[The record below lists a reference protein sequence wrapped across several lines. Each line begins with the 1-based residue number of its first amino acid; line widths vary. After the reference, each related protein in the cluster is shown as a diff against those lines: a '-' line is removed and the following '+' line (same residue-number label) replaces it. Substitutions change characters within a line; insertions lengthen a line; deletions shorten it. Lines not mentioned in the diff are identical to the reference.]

1 MFSERSGRNYKK
13 PRTRVGNY
21 CNSEELPEAATGQV
35 KSGTSPFLVEH
46 GLAVSLLLQHL
57 LQPPPLCMTCMLNC
71 DNCMHACMHVR
82 SIYGYLWARGTISVS
97 SVEDLSRILVTWYE
111 FLHHLPLF
119 RRWWFLI
126 WVVSDSSLEIWK
138 EPSRSFIPRTDGFMS
153 MQRQKYIFPI
163 NMSSVNLFL
172 LSWIIQTGQW
182 IILILYY
189 SILKG
194 DWYIHVGM
202 KKPS

>member
-1 MFSERSGRNYKK
+1 MFSERSRNHYKK
-13 PRTRVGNY
+13 PRTRVCNY
-21 CNSEELPEAATGQV
+21 CNNEELPEAATGQV

-57 LQPPPLCMTCMLNC
+57 LQPPPWCMTCMLNC
-71 DNCMHACMHVR
+71 MHVR
-82 SIYGYLWARGTISVS
+82 SIFLWARGTISVS

-119 RRWWFLI
+119 HRWWFFI
-126 WVVSDSSLEIWK
+126 WVVSDPSLEIWK
-138 EPSRSFIPRTDGFMS
+138 EPSRSLIPCTNGFMS

-163 NMSSVNLFL
+163 NMCSVNLSLFL
-172 LSWIIQTGQW
+172 FSWVIQKGQW
-182 IILILYY
+182 IILNYLYY
-189 SILKG
+189 IIVYSKAIGIFMLE
-194 DWYIHVGM
+194 W